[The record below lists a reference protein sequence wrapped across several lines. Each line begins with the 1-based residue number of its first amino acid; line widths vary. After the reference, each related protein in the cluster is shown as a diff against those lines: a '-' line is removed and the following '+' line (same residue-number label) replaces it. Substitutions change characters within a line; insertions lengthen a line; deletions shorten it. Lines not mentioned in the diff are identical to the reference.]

1 MIDAI
6 STFPTVPNSHALLS
20 MLLTAVAL
28 FLFTRK
34 AIPLEISSL
43 GLLAVLALLFSIFPY
58 SEHGIE
64 FEAIE
69 FFQGFGHEAL
79 ITVCALM
86 VIGQG
91 LVQTGALEP
100 IGRILT
106 RAWAVAPYISFLVT
120 LIMSAVMSAF
130 INNTPIV
137 VLLLP
142 ILISVCIRTK
152 SSASKILMPMG
163 FATLVGGMGTTIGTS
178 TNLLVVSVANDMGL
192 ARIGMFDFVLPAAL
206 ASGIAIMYLWLI
218 APLLL
223 KDTKINI
230 DDSSR
235 RLFQARL
242 TLDEESPLV
251 GETLA
256 KAKLTA
262 SDGIN
267 ITHIRRGESSIF
279 PLPDAVLKDGDSLIV
294 MDTTKRIRSATE
306 ALKAKLYSGEY
317 EVDDEHP
324 LTAENQSVAEIAVVA
339 GSQLDNAN
347 LRYASFLQRHQ
358 LVVLG
363 LHRAGKDI
371 WKPSEEIMDVKLEPG
386 DVLLVQGDKDEI
398 TKLKQNPEFL
408 VLDASDEV
416 AHTERAPIALAI
428 LVAVVLAAATGFMP
442 IAVSSLAGALMMLA
456 TRSLRLGTAIRSI
469 STSVYFIVV
478 ASLALGQALL
488 VTGASDYLT
497 NVFLYFTAGASPSI
511 VLSALML
518 LMAVL
523 TNVVSNNA
531 AAVIGTPIGIGIAQQ
546 LGVPVE
552 PFVLAVLFG
561 ANLSFAT
568 PMAYKT
574 NLLVMSAGNYSFGDF
589 LRVGIPLTLL
599 MWVSYSFILTAL
611 YL

>member
-1 MIDAI
+1 M
-6 STFPTVPNSHALLS
+6 
-20 MLLTAVAL
+20 
-28 FLFTRK
+28 
-34 AIPLEISSL
+34 
-43 GLLAVLALLFSIFPY
+43 
-58 SEHGIE
+58 
-64 FEAIE
+64 
-69 FFQGFGHEAL
+69 
-79 ITVCALM
+79 
-86 VIGQG
+86 
-91 LVQTGALEP
+91 QTGALEP
-100 IGRILT
+100 IGRVLT
-106 RAWAVAPYISFLVT
+106 RAWAVAPYLSFLAT
-120 LIMSAVMSAF
+120 LIISAIMSAF

-163 FATLVGGMGTTIGTS
+163 FATLVGGMSTTIGTS

-192 ARIGMFDFVLPAAL
+192 AQIGMFDFVLPAAL
-206 ASGIAIMYLWLI
+206 ASSVAILYLWLI

-223 KDTKINI
+223 KDTNI
-230 DDSSR
+230 SIEDSSR

-242 TLDEESPLV
+242 KLNEDSPMV

-256 KAKLTA
+256 KAKLAA
-262 SDGIN
+262 SDGIT
-267 ITHIRRGESSIF
+267 ITQIRRGDHSIF
-279 PLPDAVLKDGDSLIV
+279 PLPDAILKEGDSLIV
-294 MDTTKRIRSATE
+294 MDTAKRIRSATE

-324 LTAENQSVAEIAVVA
+324 LTAENQSTAEIAVVS
-339 GSQLDNAN
+339 GSQLDHTN

-358 LVVLG
+358 LVVLA

-371 WKPSEEIMDVKLEPG
+371 WKPSEEIMDVTLEPG
-386 DVLLVQGDKDEI
+386 DVLLVQGSKDEI

-416 AHTERAPIALAI
+416 PHTERAPIALGI
-428 LVAVVLAAATGFMP
+428 LVFAVAAAATGFMP

-469 STSVYFIVV
+469 SSSVYFIVV

-497 NVFLYFTAGASPSI
+497 HVFLYFTAGAPPSV
-511 VLSALML
+511 VLSSLML

-531 AAVIGTPIGIGIAQQ
+531 AAVIGTPIGIGIAAQ
-546 LGVPVE
+546 LGVPAE

-574 NLLVMSAGNYSFGDF
+574 NLLVMSAGNYSFNDF
-589 LRVGIPLTLL
+589 LRVGIPLTLI
-599 MWVSYSFILTAL
+599 MWLSYSFLLTAL